1 MARRRPVHD
10 VRYDAGWDD
19 GYLAGWQAGAS
30 AMAEGQREGWPGIMG
45 PSVPHRASRARK
57 EFTRPKQSRPKR
69 RKTKYQSAYSAAYKR
84 LKKKHPRMSFGSLS
98 KKAHAAA
105 RKKVK

>member
-1 MARRRPVHD
+1 MADPYRPSRD
-10 VRYDAGWDD
+10 YREGYDEGYKDGFQAGW
-19 GYLAGWQAGAS
+19 LGAS
-30 AMAEGQREGWPGIMG
+30 APQPRYPSGPG
-45 PSVPHRASRARK
+45 PSAGGKRRNPHTK
-57 EFTRPKQSRPKR
+57 KR
-69 RKTKYQSAYSAAYKR
+69 RKTAYQAAYSAAYKR

>member
-1 MARRRPVHD
+1 MVERDAYFDILDDWYTDGDYEKAYRHLQRHLRAENIRAKLPRGGRRRPG
-10 VRYDAGWDD
+10 AG
-19 GYLAGWQAGAS
+19 
-30 AMAEGQREGWPGIMG
+30 G
-45 PSVPHRASRARK
+45 PPRK
-57 EFTRPKQSRPKR
+57 KR
-69 RKTKYQSAYSAAYKR
+69 HKKTAYQSAYSAAYKR

>member
-1 MARRRPVHD
+1 MPRRFRAIEGPEGRSLRD
-10 VRYDAGWDD
+10 YED
-19 GYLAGWQAGAS
+19 GYNAGYRAGLIEFF
-30 AMAEGQREGWPGIMG
+30 EGKITPESTVG
-45 PSVPHRASRARK
+45 PRPRK
-57 EFTRPKQSRPKR
+57 KR
-69 RKTKYQSAYSAAYKR
+69 RKTKYQAAYSAAYKR

>member
-1 MARRRPVHD
+1 MGFGERRAREDHFRGYEEGYGDGYRR
-10 VRYDAGWDD
+10 GFDD
-19 GYLAGWQAGAS
+19 GLKAAS
-30 AMAEGQREGWPGIMG
+30 STPGVPLSPLGRSGRG
-45 PSVPHRASRARK
+45 PK
-57 EFTRPKQSRPKR
+57 PKKR
-69 RKTKYQSAYSAAYKR
+69 RKTAYQSAYSAAYKR

>member
-1 MARRRPVHD
+1 MPRRRRLRPEYYRLSD
-10 VRYDAGWDD
+10 EPTQDAYNEGYED
-19 GYLAGWQAGAS
+19 GYRAGMQVAPW
-30 AMAEGQREGWPGIMG
+30 EKR
-45 PSVPHRASRARK
+45 
-57 EFTRPKQSRPKR
+57 RPKPGAPFKAKKKR
-69 RKTKYQSAYSAAYKR
+69 RKTAYQSAYSAAYKR

>member
-1 MARRRPVHD
+1 MPPRTAKSARKI
-10 VRYDAGWDD
+10 YAEGYAEGYGD
-19 GYLAGWQAGAS
+19 GYHKGRQDAERGLFAPPGTRKLAN
-30 AMAEGQREGWPGIMG
+30 
-45 PSVPHRASRARK
+45 PHGNPH
-57 EFTRPKQSRPKR
+57 PKKR
-69 RKTKYQSAYSAAYKR
+69 RKTRYQSAYSAAYKR

>member
-1 MARRRPVHD
+1 MKKATTTVMQLVMMPVTIG
-10 VRYDAGWDD
+10 RYGSSTP
-19 GYLAGWQAGAS
+19 YEFCPRS
-30 AMAEGQREGWPGIMG
+30 K
-45 PSVPHRASRARK
+45 RASGNPAQNA
-57 EFTRPKQSRPKR
+57 PQ
-69 RKTKYQSAYSAAYKR
+69 TKYQAAYSAAYKR

>member
-1 MARRRPVHD
+1 MGFGERRAREDHFRG
-10 VRYDAGWDD
+10 YDEGYGD
-19 GYLAGWQAGAS
+19 GYAAGFKAGIIGALEP
-30 AMAEGQREGWPGIMG
+30 EGTPRLIGFT
-45 PSVPHRASRARK
+45 K
-57 EFTRPKQSRPKR
+57 EERRLLGRPKKRQKSR
-69 RKTKYQSAYSAAYKR
+69 RKTAYQSAYSAAYKR

>member
-1 MARRRPVHD
+1 MPRRSERQLLEDHFKSYEEGFNAGI
-10 VRYDAGWDD
+10 RYCAEQTGQEEYFSGPTIRAGPPPRR
-19 GYLAGWQAGAS
+19 LKKKA
-30 AMAEGQREGWPGIMG
+30 
-45 PSVPHRASRARK
+45 
-57 EFTRPKQSRPKR
+57 R
-69 RKTKYQSAYSAAYKR
+69 RKTAYQSAYSAAYKR

>member
-1 MARRRPVHD
+1 MPDLRSLMNYLMR
-10 VRYDAGWDD
+10 AGRGDLINDWLESPE
-19 GYLAGWQAGAS
+19 YLYGAP
-30 AMAEGQREGWPGIMG
+30 APLGAAP
-45 PSVPHRASRARK
+45 PHIPKRGKPPRK
-57 EFTRPKQSRPKR
+57 KR
-69 RKTKYQSAYSAAYKR
+69 RKTKYQAAYSAAYKR

>member
-1 MARRRPVHD
+1 MPRRQSYYEDDWHAG
-10 VRYDAGWDD
+10 YDAGYKD
-19 GYLAGWQAGAS
+19 GYNAGW
-30 AMAEGQREGWPGIMG
+30 
-45 PSVPHRASRARK
+45 RAANAQDDIV
-57 EFTRPKQSRPKR
+57 TRPSKTKKR
-69 RKTKYQSAYSAAYKR
+69 RKTAYQSAYSAAYKR

>member
-1 MARRRPVHD
+1 MPRSRLSPSELFYHNRQVVAEARA
-10 VRYDAGWDD
+10 YEEGYED
-19 GYLAGWQAGAS
+19 GYRTAREEFEVRPFVGGRPELAPRGN
-30 AMAEGQREGWPGIMG
+30 
-45 PSVPHRASRARK
+45 PH
-57 EFTRPKQSRPKR
+57 PKKR
-69 RKTKYQSAYSAAYKR
+69 RKTAYQSAYSAAYKR

>member
-1 MARRRPVHD
+1 MADPYRPSRD
-10 VRYDAGWDD
+10 YREGYDEGYKDGFQAGW
-19 GYLAGWQAGAS
+19 LGAS
-30 AMAEGQREGWPGIMG
+30 APQPRYPSGPG
-45 PSVPHRASRARK
+45 PSAGGTRRK
-57 EFTRPKQSRPKR
+57 LAPRYEKIVRPKKR
-69 RKTKYQSAYSAAYKR
+69 RKTAYQSAYSAAYKR

>member
-1 MARRRPVHD
+1 MPRRR
-10 VRYDAGWDD
+10 RQG
-19 GYLAGWQAGAS
+19 LAGR
-30 AMAEGQREGWPGIMG
+30 AEAFEILYDYKMGDIDIGEAYEAILNVSGQGHVVRRRERGRGN
-45 PSVPHRASRARK
+45 PH
-57 EFTRPKQSRPKR
+57 PKKR
-69 RKTKYQSAYSAAYKR
+69 RKTAYQSAYSAAYKR

>member
-1 MARRRPVHD
+1 MVRGEITRRRLD
-10 VRYDAGWDD
+10 YDAGWDD
-19 GYLAGWQAGAS
+19 GYAAGFKAGMQVDPWAKKRK
-30 AMAEGQREGWPGIMG
+30 APGEPFFEMRGAEYFG
-45 PSVPHRASRARK
+45 PTNPRK
-57 EFTRPKQSRPKR
+57 KR
-69 RKTKYQSAYSAAYKR
+69 RKTAYQSAYSAAYKR